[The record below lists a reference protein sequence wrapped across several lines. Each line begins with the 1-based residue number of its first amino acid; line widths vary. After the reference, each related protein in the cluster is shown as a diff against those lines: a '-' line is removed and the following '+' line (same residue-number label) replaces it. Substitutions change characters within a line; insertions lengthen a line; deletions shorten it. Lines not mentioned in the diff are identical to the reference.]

1 LLPEEGAPDASPN
14 RPGVLVVD
22 DDPLVLNLL
31 DMALRLQG
39 FDVYL
44 ATGGRE
50 AIRRYQEHSAFIN
63 VALVD
68 VRMAGLDGPAT
79 VDELRRLNPNLPC
92 CFMSGHTGEYSD
104 GDLQARGAS
113 YFFDKPF
120 RLDQVAEVLGRLAR
134 AAD

>member
-79 VDELRRLNPNLPC
+79 VDELRRLNPN
-92 CFMSGHTGEYSD
+92 